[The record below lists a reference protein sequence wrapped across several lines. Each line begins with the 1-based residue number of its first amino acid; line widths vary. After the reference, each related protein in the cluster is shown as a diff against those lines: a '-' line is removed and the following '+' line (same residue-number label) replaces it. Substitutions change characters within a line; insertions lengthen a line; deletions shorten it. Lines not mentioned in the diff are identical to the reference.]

1 MSWAST
7 QQNIAL
13 SSAEGELYALVK
25 GVCLCHLEGV
35 AELLGP
41 AALTLASNVCLHL
54 LQHGEG
60 DDAHEEAQA
69 EVPQFMVIISVC
81 LFTLGMF
88 LLKQQHKQQ
97 QKHQD
102 STNISTVT
110 PKNKPSISR
119 RQTN

>member
-1 MSWAST
+1 MTATDLFGS
-7 QQNIAL
+7 ILLL
-13 SSAEGELYALVK
+13 SFVLS
-25 GVCLCHLEGV
+25 
-35 AELLGP
+35 
-41 AALTLASNVCLHL
+41 
-54 LQHGEG
+54 
-60 DDAHEEAQA
+60 
-69 EVPQFMVIISVC
+69 
-81 LFTLGMF
+81 GMF

>member
-1 MSWAST
+1 MAIRYIWMGVMTATDLFGS
-7 QQNIAL
+7 ILLL
-13 SSAEGELYALVK
+13 SFVLS
-25 GVCLCHLEGV
+25 
-35 AELLGP
+35 
-41 AALTLASNVCLHL
+41 
-54 LQHGEG
+54 
-60 DDAHEEAQA
+60 
-69 EVPQFMVIISVC
+69 
-81 LFTLGMF
+81 GMF

>member
-1 MSWAST
+1 VVGIPGFLFPSST
-7 QQNIAL
+7 
-13 SSAEGELYALVK
+13 
-25 GVCLCHLEGV
+25 HL
-35 AELLGP
+35 
-41 AALTLASNVCLHL
+41 
-54 LQHGEG
+54 
-60 DDAHEEAQA
+60 
-69 EVPQFMVIISVC
+69 PQDHRFGMDRKKS
-81 LFTLGMF
+81 GMF

>member
-1 MSWAST
+1 MV
-7 QQNIAL
+7 L
-13 SSAEGELYALVK
+13 FSSVCVKIIDQGFGIYIPVLY
-25 GVCLCHLEGV
+25 
-35 AELLGP
+35 
-41 AALTLASNVCLHL
+41 
-54 LQHGEG
+54 
-60 DDAHEEAQA
+60 AHEEAQA
-69 EVPQFMVIISVC
+69 EVSQFMIIISVC

>member
-1 MSWAST
+1 MV
-7 QQNIAL
+7 L
-13 SSAEGELYALVK
+13 FSS
-25 GVCLCHLEGV
+25 VCVEIIDQGFGIYIPV
-35 AELLGP
+35 
-41 AALTLASNVCLHL
+41 LH
-54 LQHGEG
+54 
-60 DDAHEEAQA
+60 AHEEAQA

-110 PKNKPSISR
+110 PKNKPNSSR
-119 RQTN
+119 RQTTN